1 MRIAALS
8 LVGAVWLAASAIA
21 ANAAPAVPSPASQPE
36 ANIVQVAGGCGWG
49 FHPNRWHRCVQNHRY
64 GYYRPRA
71 YWRGYYGGGYGRG
84 YYGAGYYGGGIMAG
98 GIMDRAR
105 RAATRRTTEPARAV
119 QRQKLTPVAP

>member
-8 LVGAVWLAASAIA
+8 LVGAVCLVASAIA
-21 ANAAPAVPSPASQPE
+21 ANAAPAVRSSASQPE

-49 FHPNRWHRCVQNHRY
+49 LHPNRWGHCVPNRY

-84 YYGAGYYGGGIMAG
+84 YYGAGYYGGGYYG
-98 GIMDRAR
+98 GGYYGSGSPSGH
-105 RAATRRTTEPARAV
+105 PAND
-119 QRQKLTPVAP
+119 